1 MIKSKHR
8 GFTLIEVM
16 TVVFIIGVIITFASL
31 SIGQNSDKTLEE
43 EARRLQYLIK
53 LASEESVL
61 RSTSMSLAITKE
73 GYQFDSIQGD
83 QFVPLEKDKLFRKRE
98 FPADMK
104 IDMEIQGQAVSF
116 DNKDHPPRI
125 FILSSGEMTAF
136 KMLLKLEDS
145 QPYTITGDLIGQVKL
160 FAPGEQSDALGS

>member
-1 MIKSKHR
+1 MTHVRHR

-31 SIGQNSDKTLEE
+31 SIGQNSDHTLEE
-43 EARRLQYLIK
+43 EAKRLQYLIK

-61 RSTSMSLAITKE
+61 RATSMTVVITKE
-73 GYQFDSIQGD
+73 GYQFETIQGD

-98 FPADMK
+98 FPQDMK
-104 IDMEIQGQAVSF
+104 ITMEIQGQSVSF

-125 FILSSGEMTAF
+125 FILSSGEMTDF
-136 KMLLKLEDS
+136 KITLGLEDS
-145 QPYTITGDLIGQVKL
+145 QPYIITGDLIGQVKL
-160 FAPGEQSDALGS
+160 LAPGESDANGA

>member
-1 MIKSKHR
+1 MTDTKHR

-31 SIGQNSDKTLEE
+31 SIGQNSDHTLEE
-43 EARRLQYLIK
+43 EAKRLQYLIK

-61 RSTSMSLAITKE
+61 RSTSLTIAITKE
-73 GYQFDSIQGD
+73 GYQFEKIEGD

-104 IDMEIQGQAVSF
+104 IDMEIQGQPVSF
-116 DNKDHPPRI
+116 ENKDQPPRI

-136 KMLLKLEDS
+136 KITLRLEDS
-145 QPYTITGDLIGQVKL
+145 QPYAITGDLIGQVKL
-160 FAPGEQSDALGS
+160 IAPGEQSDA